1 MNKWLH
7 NLCPFYGVQIKKKE
21 EGFYRDGQ
29 LEGLLTVWGED
40 GQMQYAENYK
50 EGMLHGLLTMY
61 SVNGGW
67 VHRTEN
73 YKEGKLDGLVQT
85 FYEGGGS
92 ENEIRIQSGAKD

>member
-1 MNKWLH
+1 MKNEKNGLVTEYYE
-7 NLCPFYGVQIKKKE
+7 NGEKKE

-61 SVNGGW
+61 SVIGVWLIIN
-67 VHRTEN
+67 
-73 YKEGKLDGLVQT
+73 
-85 FYEGGGS
+85 
-92 ENEIRIQSGAKD
+92 

>member
-1 MNKWLH
+1 MKNEKNGLVTEYYE
-7 NLCPFYGVQIKKKE
+7 NGEKKE
-21 EGFYRDGQ
+21 EGFYR
-29 LEGLLTVWGED
+29 D

-73 YKEGKLDGLVQT
+73 YKAGKLDGLVQT